1 MTTSVTTHNPVRS
14 DALDPEGHSVHP
26 RPRTSRSWAVAG
38 IGSAV
43 AGMATIVTSSM
54 VDVVYRPEFSGT
66 TDGVADALAD
76 KAPVLF
82 AFHSITVLGAVLM
95 VVFAAG
101 LFRRL
106 RGLADSIAP
115 IVAFAGLFG
124 TAVVSVLGTGLD
136 TEFMM
141 GVAQGEDLVPDSS
154 ASFYNN
160 WIGTIPWVWVLAGLT
175 GLALFSAYRQGAVPR
190 WIGLVGLVL
199 GGLTLLLG
207 ISPLQYMA
215 GATGAL
221 WLLATAIG
229 FVVGDRKHR
238 TAAAR

>member
-14 DALDPEGHSVHP
+14 DALDLEGHAVHT

-43 AGMATIVTSSM
+43 AGAATIVTTSM
-54 VDVVYRPEFSGT
+54 VDVVYRDEFRGT
-66 TDGVADALAD
+66 TDGVAGALAD

-101 LFRRL
+101 MFRRL
-106 RGLADSIAP
+106 RGLADSIVP
-115 IVAFAGLFG
+115 LVAFAGLFG

-141 GVAQGEDLVPDSS
+141 AAAQGGDLVPDSS

-175 GLALFSAYRQGAVPR
+175 GLALFSAYRRGAVPR
-190 WIGLVGLVL
+190 WIGRVGLVL

-207 ISPLQYMA
+207 ISPLQYLA
-215 GATGAL
+215 GVTGVL
-221 WLLATAIG
+221 WLLATSIG
-229 FVVGDRKHR
+229 FVVGDREHR
-238 TAAAR
+238 AAAAR